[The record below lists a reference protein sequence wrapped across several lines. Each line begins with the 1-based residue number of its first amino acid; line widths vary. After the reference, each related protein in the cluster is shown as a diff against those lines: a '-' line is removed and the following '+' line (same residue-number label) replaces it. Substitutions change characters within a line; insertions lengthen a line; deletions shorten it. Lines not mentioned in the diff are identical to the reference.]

1 VRHATVKAWRP
12 LKIVEFSA
20 TLTMTLVPLVLTA
33 KFSMEFDDFMP
44 CFAVNCLANYIVSNC
59 FVNFAVNDFE

>member
-1 VRHATVKAWRP
+1 
-12 LKIVEFSA
+12 
-20 TLTMTLVPLVLTA
+20 MTLVPLVLTA